1 LTLSIWRYSKVAAL
15 LLLPYLLWVTI
26 AAVLNYQV
34 VQLNG
39 PFG

>member
-1 LTLSIWRYSKVAAL
+1 VSSL
-15 LLLPYLLWVTI
+15 LLLPYLIWVTI
-26 AAVLNYQV
+26 AGALNYQV